1 MRLLIINESY
11 YELILF
17 LRNLKVIKLEFFFI
31 YVSKK
36 YKYLFI
42 LIANRSHLH
51 L

>member
-11 YELILF
+11 YELILLF
-17 LRNLKVIKLEFFFI
+17 RNLKVIKLEIFFI
-31 YVSKK
+31 YVIKK
-36 YKYLFI
+36 YKHLFI